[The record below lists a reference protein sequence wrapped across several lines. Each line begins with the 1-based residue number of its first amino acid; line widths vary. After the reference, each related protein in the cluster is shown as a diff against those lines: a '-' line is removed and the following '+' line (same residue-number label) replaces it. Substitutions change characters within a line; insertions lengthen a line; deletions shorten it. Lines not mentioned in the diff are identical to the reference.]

1 MKKIILLLLLSH
13 FSFSQITQIGSDIDG
28 EAAND
33 QSGKSIS
40 LSSDG
45 TTLAI
50 GAHLNFSS
58 NGYKSGHVR
67 VYQWDGDDNK
77 WIQKGA
83 DIEGEDSNYEFG
95 TSVSL
100 NSDGSIVAIG
110 APQALVD
117 NGNSK
122 AGHVKVY
129 KWDSNN
135 SSWAQHGNVIEGER
149 HTSFPLTNVGESFG
163 WSVSLNLEGNI
174 VAIGGIGHDLLP
186 FDGSINGQNY
196 GVVRIYQLNS
206 SNNSWYQLGDDI
218 IGEEQMTQFGGK
230 VSLSSDASTVA
241 VTSRAGNSVKV
252 YQFSSGSWN
261 KLGSNITGKNASIS
275 PDGSTVA
282 VNAFSSK
289 VKVYE
294 RNGSF
299 WTQLGNDIVGTEER
313 ELSSSGDI
321 SMNLDGTIL
330 VIGSSI
336 SDGNGER
343 SGHFSI
349 YQLDSITS
357 SWKQVGSD
365 IDGESEYDYFGTSVS
380 MSSDG
385 SIIAVGGYGNN
396 NSNGSDAGHVRVY
409 EINFDSDGDGI
420 IDSEDLCYLIPN
432 GMIGHSLI
440 DGKHHKTTDGGE
452 TWTKTNDDYTFDNI
466 SFINENSGYGIIEG
480 APHMTSDGGT
490 TWVKTSDTVNI
501 TDISFASVSVGF
513 ALIDGKTHQTS
524 DDGVTW
530 EKKNDNLNFDKISFV
545 TEKIGYGLVDGA
557 NYKTLDAGV
566 TWTNTNS
573 ELSFSEISYAYANIG
588 YGLVDGKSYKTT
600 DSGVRWAKT
609 NDNYTLSD
617 ISFLYEN
624 IGYGVIDG
632 VSHKT
637 IDGGVTWTKTSDI
650 PNLTAISFTSNQ
662 NDKDGDGLGNPCDPD
677 DDDDGL
683 LDEEDNCRLVV
694 NPDQL
699 DTDNDG
705 RGDLCDSDDDNDG
718 VSDSKDNCS
727 LLVNPDQLD
736 TDGDGVGDL
745 CDDDDDGDGIK
756 DEFDTCPN
764 TPAGSTVDANGCADS
779 QKDTDGDGITDDLDT
794 CSDSPEGSTV
804 DENGCADS
812 QKDTDGDGVTD
823 DLDTCSDSP
832 EGSTVDVN
840 GCADSQKD
848 TDGDGVTDDLDTCSD
863 SPEGSTVDANGCAD
877 SQKDTDG
884 DGVTDDLDTCSDSPD
899 GATVDANGCAD
910 SQKDTDGDG
919 IFDDVDNCP
928 LIANPD
934 QADWNNNGVGDV
946 CGDPKP
952 LFTEKITFV
961 ENIYPN
967 PTDDKL
973 TVIVK
978 PGFEIKDLYF
988 IDFSGKSVKPKS
1000 LIRGGDNLD
1009 INVSN
1014 LNEGIYILEIVSDK
1028 DVDKVKVVIER

>member
-1 MKKIILLLLLSH
+1 MSGHAISLSSDGTIVAIGAYRNDGAAKDAGH
-13 FSFSQITQIGSDIDG
+13 VRVYEWDGSAWVKRGTDIDGEAADDNSGRSVSLSSDGLTVAIGAWKNDGSAKDTGHVRVYAWNGSAWVKRGSDIDG
-28 EAAND
+28 EAADDHSGMSVSLSSDGTIVAIGAYTND
-33 QSGKSIS
+33 GNGSNAGHVRIYKWNGSSWVQRGDDIDGGADSDNVGISVSLSSDGTIVAIGASQISNDNGPGYVRVYEWDGSTWVQRGSDIEGEAAGDNSGNAIS

-45 TTLAI
+45 TIVAI
-50 GAHLNFSS
+50 GAFKNRSR
-58 NGYKSGHVR
+58 SGHVR
-67 VYQWDGDDNK
+67 VYEWDDST

-83 DIEGEDSNYEFG
+83 DIDGASRSYSG
-95 TSVSL
+95 LHVSL

-110 APQALVD
+110 APTRNVHPDQN
-117 NGNSK
+117 NGS
-122 AGHVKVY
+122 A
-129 KWDSNN
+129 
-135 SSWAQHGNVIEGER
+135 
-149 HTSFPLTNVGESFG
+149 
-163 WSVSLNLEGNI
+163 
-174 VAIGGIGHDLLP
+174 
-186 FDGSINGQNY
+186 
-196 GVVRIYQLNS
+196 RIYE
-206 SNNSWYQLGDDI
+206 WDGTDWVQLGIDIYGEADDFS
-218 IGEEQMTQFGGK
+218 GS
-230 VSLSSDASTVA
+230 VSLSSDGSIVA
-241 VTSRAGNSVKV
+241 IGA
-252 YQFSSGSWN
+252 YEHD
-261 KLGSNITGKNASIS
+261 GSNG
-275 PDGSTVA
+275 
-282 VNAFSSK
+282 
-289 VKVYE
+289 
-294 RNGSF
+294 RNS
-299 WTQLGNDIVGTEER
+299 
-313 ELSSSGDI
+313 
-321 SMNLDGTIL
+321 
-330 VIGSSI
+330 
-336 SDGNGER
+336 
-343 SGHFSI
+343 
-349 YQLDSITS
+349 
-357 SWKQVGSD
+357 
-365 IDGESEYDYFGTSVS
+365 
-380 MSSDG
+380 
-385 SIIAVGGYGNN
+385 
-396 NSNGSDAGHVRVY
+396 GHVRVF
-409 EINFDSDGDGI
+409 EIQIDTDGDGI
-420 IDSEDLCYLIPN
+420 INSEDLCYLIPN

-480 APHMTSDGGT
+480 VPHMTSDGGT

-501 TDISFASVSVGF
+501 SDISFASVSVGF

-617 ISFLYEN
+617 ISFLYED

-637 IDGGVTWTKTSDI
+637 IDGGVTWTKTSDT
-650 PNLTAISFTSNQ
+650 PNLTVISFTSNQ

-683 LDEEDNCRLVV
+683 LDVEDNCRLVV

-705 RGDLCDSDDDNDG
+705 RGDVCDSDDDNDG

-727 LLVNPDQLD
+727 LTVNTDQLD
-736 TDGDGVGDL
+736 TDGDGLGDL

-756 DEFDTCPN
+756 DEFDTCSN
-764 TPAGSTVDANGCADS
+764 TPNGA
-779 QKDTDGDGITDDLDT
+779 
-794 CSDSPEGSTV
+794 TV
-804 DENGCADS
+804 DE
-812 QKDTDGDGVTD
+812 
-823 DLDTCSDSP
+823 
-832 EGSTVDVN
+832 N

-884 DGVTDDLDTCSDSPD
+884 DGITDDLDTCSDSPD

-919 IFDDVDNCP
+919 VTDDLDTCSDSPEGSTVDANGCADSQKDTDGDGITDDLDTCSDSPEGSTVDASGCADSQKDTDGDGVFDDVDNCP
-928 LIANPD
+928 LIANSD
-934 QADWNNNGVGDV
+934 QEDWNNNGVGDV

-952 LFTEKITFV
+952 LFTENITFV

-967 PTDDKL
+967 PADDKL

-978 PGFEIKDLYF
+978 PGLEIKDLYF
-988 IDFSGKSVKPKS
+988 LDFSGKFIKPKS
-1000 LIRGGDNLD
+1000 VSRVQNILD

-1028 DVDKVKVVIER
+1028 EVDKIKVILER